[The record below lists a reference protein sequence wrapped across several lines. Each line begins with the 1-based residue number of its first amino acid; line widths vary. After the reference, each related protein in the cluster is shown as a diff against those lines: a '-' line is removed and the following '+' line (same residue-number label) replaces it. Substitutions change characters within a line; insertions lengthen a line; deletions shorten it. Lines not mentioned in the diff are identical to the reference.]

1 MRRSLPSHQAHAA
14 AAAVLTAL
22 STLSAVAAVYAG
34 DWPQFRGP
42 TGQGHAP
49 DGAVPLTWSETENV
63 AWKAPVPGRGWSS
76 PVIAGGLAWL
86 TTAVTDRETG
96 TSLRLLAYDADT
108 GNLEMD
114 TEVFAISDTTLL
126 NQKNS
131 FASPTPAIDP
141 DGERVYVHFGAQGTA
156 AVAAGGAPSGD
167 ASSGGATAGG
177 VSSGGVTADGVMAGG
192 AATGEVLWRTR
203 FPYTSQHGNGGSPI
217 LHDGLLIVSIDGYD
231 TAFLAAMDAATGEER
246 WRSVRPKPIS
256 QAYSTP
262 LAIRV
267 GDTEQIV
274 NVSAFRTTAHEPATG
289 REIWRVEYPGGF
301 SNVSRPVYGHGLV
314 YLSTGFNEPVL
325 LAVRPT
331 GEGNVTESEIA
342 WRRRRGAPLT
352 VSPILVGDELY
363 TVTDAGIATCIDAL
377 TGAIH
382 WQQRLGGNH
391 SASPV
396 HAGGRI
402 YFQNEEGVTTVI
414 APGREFE
421 QLARNELDGATLA
434 SIAVSDGAFFI
445 RTGTHLY
452 RIEEAP

>member
-1 MRRSLPSHQAHAA
+1 MQGPGSSGGHALKLPTGLAFA
-14 AAAVLTAL
+14 
-22 STLSAVAAVYAG
+22 LSAVAAAHAG

-49 DGAVPLTWSETENV
+49 DEAVPLTWSETENV
-63 AWKAPVPGRGWSS
+63 AWKTAVPGRGWSS
-76 PVIAGGLAWL
+76 PVIADGLVWL
-86 TTAVTDRETG
+86 TTAVTDRDAGT
-96 TSLRLLAYDADT
+96 TSLRLLAYDTTSGDAA
-108 GNLEMD
+108 MD
-114 TEVFAISDTTLL
+114 IEVFAISDTTLL

-131 FASPTPAIDP
+131 FASPTPVIDP

-156 AVAAGGAPSGD
+156 AVAAGGAS
-167 ASSGGATAGG
+167 A
-177 VSSGGVTADGVMAGG
+177 
-192 AATGEVLWRTR
+192 GEVLWRTR

-231 TAFLAAMDAATGEER
+231 TAFLVAVDAGTGEER
-246 WRSVRPKPIS
+246 WRSVRQAPIS

-262 LAIRV
+262 LAVRV
-267 GDTEQIV
+267 GETEQIIG
-274 NVSAFRTTAHEPATG
+274 VSAFRATAHEPATG
-289 REIWRVEYPGGF
+289 REIWRVEYPDGF

-342 WRRRRGAPLT
+342 WRLRRGAPLT

-363 TVTDAGIATCIDAL
+363 TVTDTGIATCIDAL

-414 APGREFE
+414 APGRQFE
-421 QLARNELDGATLA
+421 QLARNELDASTLA
-434 SIAVSDGAFFI
+434 SIAVADGAFFV

-452 RIEEAP
+452 RIEESP

>member
-1 MRRSLPSHQAHAA
+1 MKDWSLRARHRAPAGGATHGLLALLLVTAPATAA
-14 AAAVLTAL
+14 A
-22 STLSAVAAVYAG
+22 S

-49 DGAVPLTWSETENV
+49 GESAPLTWSEAENV
-63 AWKAPVPGRGWSS
+63 TWKVGVPGRGWSS
-76 PVIAGGLAWL
+76 PVIAGQLAWL
-86 TTAVTDRETG
+86 TTAVSDREAG
-96 TSLRLLAYDADT
+96 TSLRLLAYDTRSGDVAVDA
-108 GNLEMD
+108 
-114 TEVFAISDTTLL
+114 EVFTIDDTVLL

-131 FASPTPAIDP
+131 FASPTPVIDP
-141 DGERVYVHFGAQGTA
+141 GGERIYVHFGAQGTA
-156 AVAAGGAPSGD
+156 AVTANG
-167 ASSGGATAGG
+167 ASSGGAPA
-177 VSSGGVTADGVMAGG
+177 
-192 AATGEVLWRTR
+192 GEVLWRTR

-217 LHDGLLIVSIDGYD
+217 LHDGLIIVSIDGYD
-231 TAFLAAMDAATGEER
+231 TAFLVAVDAGTGEER
-246 WRSVRPKPIS
+246 WRSVRPAPIS

-267 GDTEQIV
+267 GETEQIIG
-274 NVSAFRTTAHEPATG
+274 VSAFRTTAHEPATG

-331 GEGNVTESEIA
+331 GEGDVSDSEIA
-342 WRRRRGAPLT
+342 WRLRRGAPLT
-352 VSPILVGDELY
+352 VSPILVGDDLY
-363 TVTDAGIATCIDAL
+363 TVTDTGIATCIDVL
-377 TGAIH
+377 TGAIQ

-396 HAGGRI
+396 YAGGRI
-402 YFQNEEGVTTVI
+402 YFQNEEGVTTVV

-421 QLARNELDGATLA
+421 QLARNELDGSTLA
-434 SIAVSDGAFFI
+434 SVAVSNGAFFI

-452 RIEEAP
+452 RIEESP

>member
-1 MRRSLPSHQAHAA
+1 MEGMQSARGR
-14 AAAVLTAL
+14 TAL
-22 STLSAVAAVYAG
+22 SVRTALGTALALSATAAAYAG

-49 DGAVPLTWSETENV
+49 DASVPLTWSETENV
-63 AWKAPVPGRGWSS
+63 TWKVPVPGRGWSS

-86 TTAVTDRETG
+86 TTAVTDREAG
-96 TSLRLLAYDADT
+96 TSLRLLAYDVASGATAVDV
-108 GNLEMD
+108 
-114 TEVFAISDTTLL
+114 EVFAISDTTLL

-131 FASPTPAIDP
+131 FASPTPVIGP
-141 DGERVYVHFGAQGTA
+141 SGEYVYVHFGAQGTA
-156 AVAAGGAPSGD
+156 AVAAGGDSA
-167 ASSGGATAGG
+167 
-177 VSSGGVTADGVMAGG
+177 
-192 AATGEVLWRTR
+192 GEVLWRTR

-217 LHDGLLIVSIDGYD
+217 LHDGLLVVSIDGYD
-231 TAFLAAMDAATGEER
+231 TAFLVAVDSRTGEER
-246 WRSVRPKPIS
+246 WRSVRAAPIS

-262 LAIRV
+262 LAIEV
-267 GDTEQIV
+267 GDTSQIV
-274 NVSAFRTTAHEPATG
+274 NVSAFRASAHEPATG

-325 LAVRPT
+325 LAIRPT
-331 GEGNVTESEIA
+331 GEGDVTDSEIA
-342 WRRRRGAPLT
+342 WRLRRGAPLT

-363 TVTDAGIATCIDAL
+363 TVTDSGIATCIDAS
-377 TGAIH
+377 TGDIH
-382 WQQRLGGNH
+382 WQHRLGGNH

-396 HAGGRI
+396 FAGGWI

-414 APGREFE
+414 APGTEFK
-421 QLARNELDGATLA
+421 QTAHNELDGSTLA

-452 RIEEAP
+452 RIDESP